1 MNIHVIAIGKQMPHW
16 ISEGYQE
23 YAKRLPLDYHL
34 NLIEIPSE
42 KRLKNT
48 DIKKI
53 MTVEENKITA
63 AIPRGAQVI
72 ALDRIGKT
80 VDTKMLAKRLQT
92 WHDNQQD
99 ICFVVGGPEGLS
111 TSFMQNAHETWSLSA
126 MTLPH
131 SLVRVVLA
139 EQIYRAWSVVVN
151 HPYHR

>member
-1 MNIHVIAIGKQMPHW
+1 MNIQLIAIGKSMPRW
-16 ISEGYQE
+16 ITEGYHE
-23 YAKRLPLDYHL
+23 YAKRLPADYRL
-34 NLIEIPSE
+34 NLTEIPAE

-53 MTVEENKITA
+53 MTLEEGKITA
-63 AIPRGAQVI
+63 AIPKGSHVI
-72 ALDRIGKT
+72 VLDRIGKSP
-80 VDTKMLAKRLQT
+80 DTKKLAKCLQT

-99 ICFVVGGPEGLS
+99 ICFVIGGPEGLS
-111 TSFMQNAHETWSLSA
+111 TTFMQNAHEMWSLSA

-131 SLVRVVLA
+131 PLVRVVLA